1 MAKALVCYFTKTG
14 NVLEMAMIISN
25 ALRQCG
31 IEVTTKP
38 ITETVVAELKNFDCI
53 IVGSPTMYGSMSWL
67 VKKFLDESVNAHGEL
82 VGKIGGAFTSCA
94 YLGGG
99 NESTLMGIL
108 KAFLIHGMIIQGN
121 PSKNYFGPV
130 SLGAPND
137 QVKADCIAYAEN
149 IAELANKLFP

>member
-1 MAKALVCYFTKTG
+1 MAKALVSYFTKTG
-14 NVLEMAMIISN
+14 NVREMAMIISD

-31 IEVTTKP
+31 IEVTTKLV
-38 ITETVVAELKNFDCI
+38 TETAVDELKDYDCI
-53 IVGSPTMYGSMSWL
+53 IIGSPTNYGSIAWP
-67 VKKFLDESVNAHGEL
+67 VKKFLDETVQLHGEL
-82 VGKIGGAFTSCA
+82 AGKIGGAFTSCA

-121 PSKNYFGPV
+121 PNKNYFGPV

-137 QVKADCIAYAEN
+137 QVKADCIAYAKN
-149 IAELANKLFP
+149 IAEVANKLFP